1 MKKSIDLSSGLW
13 ARVERCAKHLE
24 ITVPDLVEHC
34 LVRRIRKIESKH
46 MTRINLEAT
55 RHGANPKPK
64 AKAKT
69 KKKAVA
75 KKRKTTA
82 KKLQAVPAAA

>member
-1 MKKSIDLSSGLW
+1 MQKTIDLSAGLW
-13 ARVERCAKHLE
+13 ARVEKSAKHLS

-55 RHGANPKPK
+55 KHTETKRRK
-64 AKAKT
+64 AKAKVKT
-69 KKKAVA
+69 ASKPKKVLHVAAAAVA
-75 KKRKTTA
+75 
-82 KKLQAVPAAA
+82 